1 MFPYILL
8 LYNFEIRNYQNYMHT
23 AMKGK
28 VKEGLWRPQ
37 QSADIP
43 RAWVFPSQQNGRQLK
58 SQNGLQ
64 NLEVAIGVLN

>member
-1 MFPYILL
+1 
-8 LYNFEIRNYQNYMHT
+8 MHT
-23 AMKGK
+23 AMKSK